1 MCCSSAHK
9 TLPVLTGGAY
19 LHISRRLPARYA
31 DQAKSALA
39 LFGSTSPSYLI
50 MASLDACNSLLAG
63 DYPKRIAEWAG
74 NMDCLKRRL
83 GSRGWKVPKSDPL
96 RLTVRAT
103 ESMRGTD
110 IAKLLRGGD
119 IEYEHADAGY
129 AVLMTTPNNTLEELY
144 RLEKVLGECRSRPA
158 EQELLPVAK
167 AERAMSV
174 REAFFRPHEVIPVS
188 EALGRICGAPA
199 VSCPPAIPIA
209 VSGERIGREAIELF
223 EYYGINEV
231 DVVK

>member
-1 MCCSSAHK
+1 
-9 TLPVLTGGAY
+9 
-19 LHISRRLPARYA
+19 
-31 DQAKSALA
+31 
-39 LFGSTSPSYLI
+39 
-50 MASLDACNSLLAG
+50 
-63 DYPKRIAEWAG
+63 
-74 NMDCLKRRL
+74 
-83 GSRGWKVPKSDPL
+83 
-96 RLTVRAT
+96 
-103 ESMRGTD
+103 MRGTD

-119 IEYEHADAGY
+119 IECEHADAGY

-158 EQELLPVAK
+158 EQELLPIAR